1 MDLVF
6 PDDRP
11 LAGGAPGLELRLL
24 GPVQAAR
31 AGREVRLGGPKQR
44 AVLALLLVDAGQ
56 VVPAGRLAQQ
66 LWRGSPPPGAA
77 KTLRSYLSRLRGL
90 LSPEAELA
98 ARGGG
103 YAIRT
108 GTAQLDTPRF
118 ERLAAAGQAALS
130 SGEATAAAS
139 HFSQALA
146 LWHGP
151 ALADV
156 RDVQPLALEAARLE
170 ELRLMA
176 AEGRIEAHLALGRH
190 REITGQLRTLTAQY
204 PLRERL
210 WRLLVLALSRSE
222 RQADALAAY
231 RQARNMLATELA
243 LEPNEELRRL
253 DQAVRHGIHRTT

>member
-1 MDLVF
+1 MDMVF

-11 LAGGAPGLELRLL
+11 LAGGTPGLELRIL

-31 AGREVRLGGPKQR
+31 GGREIRLGGPKQR
-44 AVLALLLVDAGQ
+44 AVLALLLLDAGQ
-56 VVPAGRLAQQ
+56 VIPAGRLVQQ

-77 KTLRSYLSRLRGL
+77 TTLRSYLSRLRAL
-90 LSPEAELA
+90 LSPEAGLA

-103 YAIRT
+103 YTIST
-108 GTAQLDTPRF
+108 GTAQLDAPRF

-130 SGEATAAAS
+130 SGQAAAAAS
-139 HFSQALA
+139 HFGQALT
-146 LWHGP
+146 LWRGP

-190 REITGQLRTLTAQY
+190 REITGQLQTLVAQY
-204 PLRERL
+204 PLRQRL
-210 WRLLVLALSRSE
+210 WRLLVLALHRSE
-222 RQADALAAY
+222 RQADALAAC
-231 RQARNMLATELA
+231 RRARTVLATEPG
-243 LEPNEELRRL
+243 LEPSDELRRL
-253 DQAVRHGIHRTT
+253 EHAVRHGTHRPT